1 MLPNQHHSSWKEK
14 EVYLSWNV
22 YVWGHK
28 GCDHHIS
35 RCVCACVV
43 FRLNCASSFHV
54 HEKTPNFKHT
64 RVHSHA
70 CMRARTHTHTH
81 AHTEIRSRSHGWLVF
96 HPFVSDR
103 RSVELRLHSIGIPS
117 TQYPCETCSWCLASL
132 TLSSSSR
139 HAPLSDLS
147 DSAWELGSSCGVEMQ
162 FSNSSCAAGHWPVWC
177 SVFLRAK
184 KSHYV
189 PIPQM
194 LEGSWEE
201 KNCLVV
207 LMLCGFDVC
216 HTKKR
221 NNNKNDATN
230 LDRKQTV
237 VILCGLDAYYL

>member
-1 MLPNQHHSSWKEK
+1 M
-14 EVYLSWNV
+14 
-22 YVWGHK
+22 
-28 GCDHHIS
+28 C
-35 RCVCACVV
+35 
-43 FRLNCASSFHV
+43 
-54 HEKTPNFKHT
+54 T
-64 RVHSHA
+64 
-70 CMRARTHTHTH
+70 RTHARTH

-201 KNCLVV
+201 KKLSGSTDALWFWCLP
-207 LMLCGFDVC
+207 
-216 HTKKR
+216 HTK
-221 NNNKNDATN
+221 T
-230 LDRKQTV
+230 KQQQKWCYKSGQQANSSDTLWFGC
-237 VILCGLDAYYL
+237 ILFIKPARGQLTLVMMMWFWRLMKEK

>member
-1 MLPNQHHSSWKEK
+1 MFTKKRITSNTHMYIHMP
-14 EVYLSWNV
+14 
-22 YVWGHK
+22 
-28 GCDHHIS
+28 
-35 RCVCACVV
+35 ACV
-43 FRLNCASSFHV
+43 HV
-54 HEKTPNFKHT
+54 YT
-64 RVHSHA
+64 HA
-70 CMRARTHTHTH
+70 RTH

-177 SVFLRAK
+177 SAFLRAK

-201 KNCLVV
+201 KKTVSWYWCFVV
-207 LMLCGFDVC
+207 LMSAT
-216 HTKKR
+216 HKNETTTKTMLQIWT
-221 NNNKNDATN
+221 ASE
-230 LDRKQTV
+230 Q
-237 VILCGLDAYYL
+237 